1 MADHRAAATSPVE
14 LQPKESPL
22 PALVAL
28 VDPISLTTL
37 PHIPAWT
44 AWLSRQ
50 LLCTRFITS
59 SPVCLWKLP
68 YPSTPQALIGSEHD
82 PASQGGGGIHCTC
95 AAETSYPQVK
105 TRNLSGWMCSQ
116 SHLLGH
122 GCALAEGTLHPGEEL
137 VAPNVSSSPHFT
149 PLKWLKWE
157 AQAPTGKGR
166 AKQ

>member
-1 MADHRAAATSPVE
+1 MAIPPATLYS
-14 LQPKESPL
+14 LYNLL
-22 PALVAL
+22 P
-28 VDPISLTTL
+28 
-37 PHIPAWT
+37 
-44 AWLSRQ
+44 
-50 LLCTRFITS
+50 
-59 SPVCLWKLP
+59 PVCLWKLP

-105 TRNLSGWMCSQ
+105 ARNLSGWMCSQ

-122 GCALAEGTLHPGEEL
+122 GCALAGGTLHPGEEL

-157 AQAPTGKGR
+157 AQAPTGKDR